1 MAFADGQ
8 LGDDEEEELKAFEFP
23 RFGLSPGPTP
33 SPSTPSAHTPSDFD
47 VSSVRWVEIGY
58 YGMYLSILK
67 KGFQMFEEYKLQVT
81 LIVISSDFTKICIT
95 LHVLKCIMINFVYE
109 YS

>member
-8 LGDDEEEELKAFEFP
+8 TGDDEEEELKAFEFP

-47 VSSVRWVEIGY
+47 VSSVRWVESY
-58 YGMYLSILK
+58 FGMYLNISK
-67 KGFQMFEEYKLQVT
+67 KEFEMFEKNLNFKLRF
-81 LIVISSDFTKICIT
+81 L
-95 LHVLKCIMINFVYE
+95 
-109 YS
+109 